1 VESGHEFANPMIK
14 RMGTLLRPLF
24 EWPEAEMLISNEVS
38 IRIWPA
44 IEKNL
49 RVESQP
55 F

>member
-14 RMGTLLRPLF
+14 RMGMLPRPLF
-24 EWPEAEMLISNEVS
+24 EWPEAEMLISDEVP
-38 IRIWPA
+38 IRTWPA
-44 IEKNL
+44 IEKSL